1 MILLSFGH
9 GYSASALERRLLP
22 QGWEIIATT
31 RDPKK
36 AEALRARGL
45 SARVWGRDDL
55 SGDIGRATH
64 ILSSVAPEGGRDPVL
79 GAWGGALAPCLDEK
93 AWIGYLSTT
102 GVYGDHG
109 GAWVDETSPLTP
121 NTDRGRARVA
131 AESEW
136 AAVCRQTKAPLH
148 IFRLAGIYG
157 PHRGPFEKLRNG
169 TARRIVKEGQVFSRI
184 HVEDIAMALEASMK
198 AQKRGAVYN
207 ICDDI
212 PAPPEDVIAYG
223 AELLGLPIPPA
234 IAFEHADLGPMAA
247 SFYSEN
253 KRVKNDHVKADL
265 GLSWLYPDYKSGL
278 KAILAAGG

>member
-55 SGDIGRATH
+55 SADIARATH
-64 ILSSVAPEGGRDPVL
+64 ILSSIAPEGGRDPVL

-157 PHRGPFEKLRNG
+157 PHRGPFENCE
-169 TARRIVKEGQVFSRI
+169 TGQ
-184 HVEDIAMALEASMK
+184 
-198 AQKRGAVYN
+198 RGA
-207 ICDDI
+207 
-212 PAPPEDVIAYG
+212 
-223 AELLGLPIPPA
+223 L
-234 IAFEHADLGPMAA
+234 
-247 SFYSEN
+247 S
-253 KRVKNDHVKADL
+253 KRDKCFHGSML
-265 GLSWLYPDYKSGL
+265 RISRWR
-278 KAILAAGG
+278 